1 MDFTFVWV
9 TVTVGYLMTVYYSVS
24 AARLSYL
31 EDSSFEACMDFFVKV
46 THMSYLLAGKF
57 INFTCKSAFCIYV
70 NTVKSWAY
78 LELHLG
84 LNYGDLFWYVLVV
97 LHSEI
102 YGIRS
107 FNCMESST
115 IIKEIYESKLICLI
129 IVRESVAIT
138 NQGAFKL
145 ITH

>member
-1 MDFTFVWV
+1 M
-9 TVTVGYLMTVYYSVS
+9 
-24 AARLSYL
+24 
-31 EDSSFEACMDFFVKV
+31 
-46 THMSYLLAGKF
+46 
-57 INFTCKSAFCIYV
+57 
-70 NTVKSWAY
+70 
-78 LELHLG
+78 ELHLG

-107 FNCMESST
+107 FNRTESST